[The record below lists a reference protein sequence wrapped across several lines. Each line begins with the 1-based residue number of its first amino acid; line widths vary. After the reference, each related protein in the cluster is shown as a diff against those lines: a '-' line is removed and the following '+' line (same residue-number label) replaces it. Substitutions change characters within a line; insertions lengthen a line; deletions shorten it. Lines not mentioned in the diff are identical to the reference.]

1 MESKK
6 VLENLIISGIYFL
19 QDKTLLE
26 EILSFQESINEK
38 IDKIVSSE
46 KFACEKGCYYCCIG
60 WEVKGSIPEI
70 LLLIKE
76 LNAFPEEK
84 REEIAERLEE
94 YKLLEKK
101 EDIPCPL
108 LENNLCVAYKG
119 RPFVCRTYSSYDKKL
134 CEEKREFIFPDI
146 VEKALDTVNKETS
159 LVEEP
164 FNYLFNTKIPIT
176 EISFDKENKL
186 FFLNL
191 AETVY
196 IHPSKEYIKVKAGK
210 YAKMYL

>member
-26 EILSFQESINEK
+26 EILSFQEGINKK

-76 LNAFPEEK
+76 LNTLPEK
-84 REEIAERLEE
+84 RREKIAKRLEE
-94 YKLLEKK
+94 YKLLEEK
-101 EDIPCPL
+101 EDTPCPF

-134 CEEKREFIFPDI
+134 CEEKKEFVFPEI
-146 VEKALDTVNKETS
+146 VEKALNIVNKETS
-159 LVEEP
+159 FIEEP
-164 FNYLFNTKIPIT
+164 FSYLFNTKIPIT
-176 EISFDKENKL
+176 EISFDKNNKL

-196 IHPSKEYIKVKAGK
+196 IFPYKENVRVKAGK

>member
-1 MESKK
+1 MKSKK

-19 QDKTLLE
+19 QEKSLLQ
-26 EILSFQESINEK
+26 EILSFQEDINEK

-46 KFACEKGCYYCCIG
+46 KFACEKGCYHCCIG

-70 LLLIKE
+70 LLLMKE
-76 LNAFPEEK
+76 LNALPERK
-84 REEIAERLEE
+84 REEIAKHLEE

-108 LENNLCVAYKG
+108 LDNNLCVAYKG

-134 CEEKREFIFPDI
+134 CEEKKEFVFPDI
-146 VEKALDTVNKETS
+146 VEKALNIVDEEIS

-164 FNYLFNTKIPIT
+164 FKYLFNTKIPIT

-196 IHPSKEYIKVKAGK
+196 ICPTKVKIEIEAGK

>member
-1 MESKK
+1 MKSKK

-19 QDKTLLE
+19 QEKSLLQ
-26 EILSFQESINEK
+26 EILFFQENINEK

-46 KFACEKGCYYCCIG
+46 KFACEKGCYHCCIG

-76 LNAFPEEK
+76 LNALPERK
-84 REEIAERLEE
+84 REEIDKRLEE
-94 YKLLEKK
+94 YKTLKNK

-108 LENNLCVAYKG
+108 LDKNLCAAYKG

-134 CEEKREFIFPDI
+134 CEEKKEFIFPEI
-146 VEKALDTVNKETS
+146 VEKALDVVDEETS
-159 LVEEP
+159 LIEEP

-176 EISFDKENKL
+176 EISFDRKNKL

-196 IHPSKEYIKVKAGK
+196 IYPKKEKVEVKTGK